1 MNFLQILEKIRKNLR
16 LLSSKI
22 ELKNSVENII
32 EVLKS
37 GSNQNKIKIL
47 ETIQNTNDLKIL
59 QEIISRLNDDSIQV
73 RGEAFNALLLNKNE
87 ITKILIEN
95 LNSTNKNIKGFTSLV
110 LANRNEKS
118 AIPEIKKLVDSE
130 HGMVR
135 SCAIGS
141 LGYLKAENITNII
154 LKLLSDSNLEVQRS
168 ALYAAI
174 QTKNFFPDQKFE
186 EISKNSDSLIK
197 NLLIKLKK
205 LSGPKGI

>member
-1 MNFLQILEKIRKNLR
+1 M
-16 LLSSKI
+16 
-22 ELKNSVENII
+22 ENII
-32 EVLKS
+32 KILKV
-37 GSNQNKIKIL
+37 GKPEKKIKTLETLHNTNELKIL
-47 ETIQNTNDLKIL
+47 EQIIL
-59 QEIISRLNDDSIQV
+59 RLSDDSIQV
-73 RGEAFNALLLNKNE
+73 RGEAFNALLLNQNQ
-87 ITKILIEN
+87 ISKILIDN
-95 LNSTNKNIKGFTSLV
+95 LNSSDKNIRGFTSLV